1 MTLYKTVSSPYSCLA
16 NSISRYLTY
25 DDSVTST
32 NLYLFIYMMPC
43 CFVAAAV
50 VCVTLLNRFD
60 GDQIST
66 PHEVLTEYQQ
76 RPQNLVAQFIK
87 KRLGLIV

>member
-1 MTLYKTVSSPYSCLA
+1 MNLLYDEYYFLLAPALARSPL
-16 NSISRYLTY
+16 I
-25 DDSVTST
+25 DDV
-32 NLYLFIYMMPC
+32 FV
-43 CFVAAAV
+43 FVAAAV

-66 PHEVLTEYQQ
+66 PHEVLVEYQQ
-76 RPQNLVAQFIK
+76 RPQCLVAQFIK